1 MPNADLKIFLIA
13 SVDERT
19 KRRYLDFINAGKE
32 VDLSKVKTDLEIRD
46 QKDSTRKES
55 PLIKASDA
63 ILLDTTDMSIEE
75 TIKSIIKL
83 INNKRGEWLW
93 T

>member
-1 MPNADLKIFLIA
+1 
-13 SVDERT
+13 
-19 KRRYLDFINAGKE
+19 
-32 VDLSKVKTDLEIRD
+32 
-46 QKDSTRKES
+46 
-55 PLIKASDA
+55 
-63 ILLDTTDMSIEE
+63 MSIEE

>member
-46 QKDSTRKES
+46 QKIPQEKNHH
-55 PLIKASDA
+55 L
-63 ILLDTTDMSIEE
+63 
-75 TIKSIIKL
+75 
-83 INNKRGEWLW
+83 
-93 T
+93 